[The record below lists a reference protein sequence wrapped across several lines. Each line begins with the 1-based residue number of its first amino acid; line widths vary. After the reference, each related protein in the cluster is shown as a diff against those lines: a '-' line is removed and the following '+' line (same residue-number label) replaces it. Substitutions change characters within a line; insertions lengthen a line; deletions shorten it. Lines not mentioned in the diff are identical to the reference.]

1 MCGTAAIP
9 ADPRS
14 SAQKDHEDGGWGI
27 PLSIRRIQAVTETD
41 HRTSVAGR
49 SRRRL
54 AADLDSPG
62 STRWPVGLRTNVAAT
77 PVATGGTSKPPP
89 SLEVSGI
96 VLEQGADVRPA
107 LESPSASKLPA
118 GIVRWMPAAHLYD
131 VLGRTYSATRR
142 EDPQVAA
149 HIWTALGVGR
159 SLLNVGAG
167 TGSYEP
173 TDRMVVALEPSQEM
187 IGQRVQRTH
196 RVVRGI
202 AEQLPFADATFDAS
216 LAVFTVHHWTD
227 REAGL
232 SELRRVSKRQVVVFF
247 EPLVVHQF
255 WAVDYFEETKELPS
269 EQNAPSER
277 LLRALLPVREVQTV
291 LVPRDCVDGFGAAF
305 WARPEAYLD
314 PAVQAGTSWMALL
327 PAAVL
332 ERGTDRLR
340 GDLASGAW
348 DARHGHL
355 RSMDTYDAGYRLAIA
370 EDQTQ
375 G

>member
-1 MCGTAAIP
+1 
-9 ADPRS
+9 
-14 SAQKDHEDGGWGI
+14 
-27 PLSIRRIQAVTETD
+27 
-41 HRTSVAGR
+41 
-49 SRRRL
+49 
-54 AADLDSPG
+54 
-62 STRWPVGLRTNVAAT
+62 
-77 PVATGGTSKPPP
+77 
-89 SLEVSGI
+89 
-96 VLEQGADVRPA
+96 
-107 LESPSASKLPA
+107 
-118 GIVRWMPAAHLYD
+118 MPAHLYD
-131 VLGRTYSATRR
+131 DLGRTYSATRR
-142 EDPQVAA
+142 EDPRVAGQVWAA
-149 HIWTALGVGR
+149 IGVGR

-196 RVVRGI
+196 RVVRGV
-202 AEQLPFADATFDAS
+202 AERLPFADAAFDAS

-232 SELRRVSKRQVVVFF
+232 RELRRVSKRQVVLFF

-255 WAVDYFEETKELPS
+255 WAVDYFEEARVLPS

-277 LLRALLPVREVQTV
+277 QIREVLAVRAVQAV
-291 LVPRDCVDGFGAAF
+291 LVPRDCLDGFGAAF

-327 PAAVL
+327 PAGVL
-332 ERGTDRLR
+332 ARGTERLR
-340 GDLASGAW
+340 RDLASGRW
-348 DARHGHL
+348 DAKFGHL

-370 EDQTQ
+370 EEPAPERVF